1 MNESF
6 EDTKEKEK
14 YKLYRSTSE
23 VLLRD
28 CTDMYDLDDL
38 VDLNQIQL
46 PMNQIKI
53 SNNNKNPRDLYL
65 EESKGDYKNI

>member
-14 YKLYRSTSE
+14 FKLYRSTSE

-28 CTDMYDLDDL
+28 CTEMYDLDDL
-38 VDLNQIQL
+38 VDLN
-46 PMNQIKI
+46 
-53 SNNNKNPRDLYL
+53 
-65 EESKGDYKNI
+65 